1 MAEIKGRNVRV
12 EVAKTYGSAKTISA
26 VTKDDPGVATSTSHG
41 LTAGTIGY
49 MSDDTEGMVE
59 IRGGAFSVDNP
70 ATDTLELEQENTS
83 SYGTFTSGTFTPV
96 TAWSTLAK
104 ATSYSIPNATA
115 EELDATPLLAT
126 IRQTE
131 AGVLAAQ
138 NVTIDQFPDH
148 QSEAGLIIKAAAL
161 AGTAVVV
168 RITHNISGERRIF
181 RGVPSLPGESV
192 SVGQIGSSQLTFQTK
207 GRVGFLPA

>member
-12 EVAKTYGSAKTISA
+12 EIATAYDGAKTVSA
-26 VTKDDPGVATSTSHG
+26 VTKANPGVATSTSHG
-41 LTAGTIGY
+41 MTAGTIGY
-49 MSDDTEGMVE
+49 FSDDTEGMVE

-70 ATDTLELEQENTS
+70 ATNTFELEQENSTN
-83 SYGTFTSGTFTPV
+83 YGTYTSGTFTPV
-96 TAWSTLAK
+96 TTWATLAK

-115 EELDATPLLAT
+115 EELDATALIHT

-131 AGVLAAQ
+131 VGLLAAQ

-148 QSEAGLIIKAAAL
+148 QSTAGLAIKAAAL

-192 SVGQIGSSQLTFQTK
+192 STNQMGSSQLTFQVK